1 MANGFDF
8 CGTGSYCYSCK
19 TKKDLNDYILTS
31 ILPTLLGNR
40 EALVSLFLSLSLS
53 LLFPHS
59 ISLPF
64 PSGPLF
70 GDCVAVIFS

>member
-8 CGTGSYCYSCK
+8 CGTGLYYYSCK

-64 PSGPLF
+64 PSDPLF